1 MDKTLELISKQLRDV
16 RKIRGITQ
24 QELAELTDLSVP
36 YISQIENNKTNLSLE
51 TFLRLTQ
58 ALDISL
64 STFFEP
70 YSTSTDT
77 EITELIVKIKENK
90 YSKELAKEILKVIE
104 LSKY

>member
-1 MDKTLELISKQLRDV
+1 MDKTLELISKQLRDI
-16 RKIRGITQ
+16 RKIKGITQ

-36 YISQIENNKTNLSLE
+36 YISQIENNKTNLTLE

-70 YSTSTDT
+70 YSNSADT

-90 YSKELAKEILKVIE
+90 HSKELAKEILKVIE